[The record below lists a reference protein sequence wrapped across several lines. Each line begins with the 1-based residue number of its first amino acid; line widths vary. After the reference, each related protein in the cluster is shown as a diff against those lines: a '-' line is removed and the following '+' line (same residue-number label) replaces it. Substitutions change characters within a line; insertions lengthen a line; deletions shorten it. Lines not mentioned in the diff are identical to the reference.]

1 MSKKSGL
8 GRGLEALFGDTTE
21 EQGQV
26 ELRIKDIRAGRFQAR
41 KNLSEDK
48 MDELVQS
55 IREHG
60 VVQPVLVRK
69 VAGGYEIVAG
79 ERRWRAASKAGLETV
94 PAVVRDMSDRQ
105 AMEIGLVEN
114 LQREDLNPIEE
125 AEAYRRLV
133 EEFSLSQEEVATRVG
148 KSRAQVAN
156 TLRLLNLPGT
166 VKEGVL
172 RGEIQM
178 GHAKVLLGLDS
189 PQAVETAARRIIR
202 EDLSV
207 RETERLVRDAIVA
220 PRKKARK
227 RRLPDPLIAEVAEV
241 LQDWLETPVH
251 IQQGAQKGKIEIE
264 YFGAD
269 DLQRLLDI
277 LAPEGGLEALR
288 QAGIRKAGRVSNED

>member
-1 MSKKSGL
+1 MPKKSGL

-207 RETERLVRDAIVA
+207 RDTERLVRDAIVA
-220 PRKKARK
+220 PKKKARK

-288 QAGIRKAGRVSNED
+288 QAGTRKAGRVSNED